1 MSMDEMLLQELYGA
15 QQHDAQEQTKQ
26 AQIQLVEAVAAE
38 AGVDLNELSDDELA
52 KFAHYVLSDE
62 DEDEYEDDDE
72 KLAYNK
78 ADALLGLYAA
88 GPAAGAVSSV
98 MGARKADK
106 MYREAGMDPKSVK
119 GRQGMLRAAAGGAGK
134 GLLGAV
140 GGSIPGFAMDEG
152 SHSHLGDDVAL
163 GGAAAGGAIGSIMA
177 NRRHKRVAKRRIRE
191 SMAEKTSGYEAD
203 VETKLAEADLV
214 GRQMARSYI
223 DELSQITNAQ
233 GDTSMNDVQIKV
245 ASAMSHVAAA
255 WQAEMFGEGNIGA
268 LRGQLGAQEKTATL
282 ANAGYM
288 GLAKVASYS
297 PEQFAAE
304 AELRAAEILAAYG
317 VHPETLD
324 DIEPANVKLSSF
336 PGVDEAANREEAG
349 MLDEYNQMLDTAA
362 LHIIENLLGR

>member
-62 DEDEYEDDDE
+62 DEDEDEDEYEDDDE
-72 KLAYNK
+72 KLAMS
-78 ADALLGLYAA
+78 AEQAEIAALLGGSAS
-88 GPAAGAVSSV
+88 GALSSV

-106 MYREAGMDPKSVK
+106 MYREAGMDPRSVK
-119 GRQGMLRAAAGGAGK
+119 GRQGMLRAAAGGTLK
-134 GLLGAV
+134 GAIGTMGGAALGGAAQNYEN
-140 GGSIPGFAMDEG
+140 PAANF
-152 SHSHLGDDVAL
+152 

-177 NRRHKRVAKRRIRE
+177 NQRHKRVAKRRIRE

-214 GRQMARSYI
+214 GRQMARSYV

-282 ANAGYM
+282 ANAGYI

-324 DIEPANVKLSSF
+324 DIEPASVKLSSF

-362 LHIIENLLGR
+362 LHIIENLLGG